1 MDEFKN
7 LKIKDLNEDDRPREK
22 MMKHG
27 ASSLSDAELL
37 AILIGSG
44 SKNET
49 AIALCRRILQSVHHN
64 LNELGRVE
72 VKSLVD
78 NFHGIGEAKAITI
91 LAALEL
97 GRRRKQSE
105 VLNRDKIVSSRDV
118 FEKMHPQLADLSHEE
133 FWVLLLNQASKV
145 LDTIKISQGGLSET
159 TVDLRIIFK
168 AALLAKASA
177 MVLCH
182 NHPSGNN
189 KASSADV
196 KLTEKIVSAGKI
208 MGIAVLDH
216 IIVAESSYYSFA
228 DEGMI

>member
-22 MMKHG
+22 MMRHG

-44 SKNET
+44 SRNET
-49 AIALCRRILQSVHHN
+49 AIALCRRILQSVHNN
-64 LNELGRVE
+64 LNELGRLE
-72 VKSLVD
+72 IKGLVD
-78 NFHGIGEAKAITI
+78 GFRGIGEAKAITI

-97 GRRRKQSE
+97 GRRRKLSDT
-105 VLNRDKIVSSRDV
+105 LNRDKIVSSRDV
-118 FEKMHPQLADLSHEE
+118 FDKMHPQLADLSHEE

-145 LDTIKISQGGLSET
+145 LDTVKISQGGLSET

-189 KASSADV
+189 KASNADI
-196 KLTEKIVSAGKI
+196 KLTEKIVNAGKI
-208 MGIAVLDH
+208 MGITVLDH
-216 IIVAESSYYSFA
+216 IIVAESTYYSFA